1 MSLRTLS
8 TMKRAEALQRDRAEA
23 VVDSGE
29 TAGGALATESA
40 ARVMSGRP
48 RRDRRQRRADD
59 SAEGGA
65 EDGRSMKPNLKALN
79 IMLSHYVRHFPESGS
94 PALCAG
100 VGHGRP

>member
-1 MSLRTLS
+1 MVLGSENGIHVAAILGS
-8 TMKRAEALQRDRAEA
+8 AE
-23 VVDSGE
+23 
-29 TAGGALATESA
+29 TESA
-40 ARVMSGRP
+40 ETERGGGARVMSGRRSSGRP
-48 RRDRRQRRADD
+48 RDRRQRRADD

-79 IMLSHYVRHFPESGS
+79 IMLSHYVRHFPECGL